1 MEFFLEKSS
10 FKKITDNQKRPIKP
24 HAYILNFVDP
34 HTKTLFRKGKSHT
47 TDCFIKMGVHLF
59 FIYQI
64 YPNIYHGIVELAY

>member
-24 HAYILNFVDP
+24 HAYILNFVNP

-47 TDCFIKMGVHLF
+47 KYFKKKSKWPYTCFSSTKYI
-59 FIYQI
+59 
-64 YPNIYHGIVELAY
+64 